1 MGGHTKK
8 LNEIYKNIQEH
19 KRPRPRALLRYKT
32 PTNQSKTMSYTEI
45 SQLPPPPQWMLDEA
59 NAEDLKQSQAMLP
72 TLMTIR
78 EFRKVMLPIIYEAK
92 SATGRI
98 MKDAINW
105 ANETDEKRATY
116 EHENF
121 RVHRKKRRLPFRK
134 AIFHDYG
141 ERLWNDGAYN
151 PSFGVSPTEAKRK
164 ASEKFQD
171 EQLRKF
177 VAYKSGKVPESR
189 YYRAKEVMK
198 YYSHYDYKVD
208 FPGDKVQH
216 TQHEIRGRW
225 AMMDYWKKEHKFREI
240 CHFQIPRKL
249 VCWIY

>member
-1 MGGHTKK
+1 
-8 LNEIYKNIQEH
+8 
-19 KRPRPRALLRYKT
+19 
-32 PTNQSKTMSYTEI
+32 MSYTEI

-72 TLMTIR
+72 TLMNIR

-105 ANETDEKRATY
+105 ATETDTKRANYYNPGT
-116 EHENF
+116 
-121 RVHRKKRRLPFRK
+121 KRRMPFRK
-134 AIFHDYG
+134 AIFYDYG
-141 ERLWNDGAYN
+141 ERLWNDGDWN
-151 PSFGVSPTEAKRK
+151 PTFGVSPCRAKIEASK
-164 ASEKFQD
+164 KFQD

-177 VAYKSGKVPESR
+177 VAYKSGKVPQSR

-198 YYSHYDYKVD
+198 YYSHYDYKLD
-208 FPGDKVQH
+208 FPGNKVQH
-216 TQHEIRGRW
+216 TRHEIRGRW
-225 AMMDYWKKEHKFREI
+225 AMMDYWKKEHKYREI
-240 CHFQIPRKL
+240 THFEMPRKL